1 MALGSALTNQIAGA
15 VARQATGN
23 ISTVLKSV
31 LPSGSGTNSSDTR
44 ALHDQGKGSKHLS
57 YPENVEGDEQQGHYV
72 MFMINVADQ
81 GKVAVT
87 TAVGPPSQLP
97 TSGTAPKAKRAPL
110 QIKNSF
116 QRI

>member
-57 YPENVEGDEQQGHYV
+57 YPENVEGDEQQSRELGRL
-72 MFMINVADQ
+72 IS
-81 GKVAVT
+81 VAVQSEL
-87 TAVGPPSQLP
+87 VQQ
-97 TSGTAPKAKRAPL
+97 KRPGGLLA
-110 QIKNSF
+110 
-116 QRI
+116 